1 MDANLYLL
9 LFFVAM
15 IVLCLVGLGLSFL
28 IPADDDTDPPSV
40 VRRMEPAATTVVVRA
55 PSCRYRA
62 HTGRREH
69 FPDAAGGQRSRMNK
83 I

>member
-9 LFFVAM
+9 LFFAAM
-15 IVLCLVGLGLSFL
+15 IVLSLVGLGLSFL
-28 IPADDDTDPPSV
+28 IPGDDVPDRPSV
-40 VRRMEPAATTVVVRA
+40 VRRTEPAATVVVMA

>member
-15 IVLCLVGLGLSFL
+15 IVLSLVGLGLSFL
-28 IPADDDTDPPSV
+28 IPGDDVADRPSV
-40 VRRMEPAATTVVVRA
+40 VRRSEPAATVVVRA
-55 PSCRYRA
+55 PSCRYRVHA
-62 HTGRREH
+62 GRREH

-83 I
+83 S